1 MKISDFNSKFRSDLT
16 EIYTVEEVSSLFRIV
31 LEELLSFDITKFY
44 LKPDY
49 ILNNTELDKA
59 IKFTNELKKR
69 KPFQY
74 IIEKVYLFLIH

>member
-16 EIYTVEEVSSLFRIV
+16 ELYTVEEVSSLFKIV

-49 ILNNTELDKA
+49 ILNKLN
-59 IKFTNELKKR
+59 
-69 KPFQY
+69 
-74 IIEKVYLFLIH
+74 